1 MAIEHLK
8 RATKTA
14 EVETDTARAVVADML
29 AEIERRGEAAVRDY
43 AAKLDRWSGEI
54 VVTARGHRPAHARH
68 PRRRQARHRVG
79 DGAGAHLCAR
89 PARQHQGLR
98 HRVVRRRHGGSAAR
112 ALQCRRLLRAD
123 RALRSHRLGL
133 HVGRHRQGGGRQ
145 DGCRLLD
152 ALSRRGHPPA
162 RALCHAHRRRR
173 RDHDARRR
181 AGDRRAGVRTVHRQ
195 ACRHRGRPGQQ
206 VRGRGQARA
215 LRQGRH
221 RRVRGPDR
229 DRYHRRR
236 QRRSCV
242 WLRPTSSVRPSTGTR
257 ARRG

>member
-1 MAIEHLK
+1 MRRSSIAGPGRSLS
-8 RATKTA
+8 RPRTSPGARTTSPPASSATS
-14 EVETDTARAVVADML
+14 
-29 AEIERRGEAAVRDY
+29 
-43 AAKLDRWSGEI
+43 SG
-54 VVTARGHRPAHARH
+54 
-68 PRRRQARHRVG
+68 RRRR
-79 DGAGAHLCAR
+79 CA
-89 PARQHQGLR
+89 PLR
-98 HRVVRRRHGGSAAR
+98 SPSATASRTSPSSCPRRRHGGSASR

-152 ALSRRGHPPA
+152 ALSRRGHSPA

-181 AGDRRAGVRTVHRQ
+181 AGDRRAGVRTVHGQ

-221 RRVRGPDR
+221 RRVRRPDR
-229 DRYHRRR
+229 DRHHRRR

-242 WLRPTSSVRPSTGTR
+242 WLRPISSARPSTGTR